1 VKKLWFPV
9 LLAAMLVAL
18 CVPASS
24 FDSSVPPSE
33 RSVILFSWDGAQR
46 DHVNECLSRSELPNL
61 AALIA
66 EGKMVNID
74 ISGHATD
81 TKAGHTQTLTGYDP
95 ELTGVYSNSKFQAIP
110 EGLTIFERLEKAFGD
125 DNITT
130 IMVTGKT
137 HHIGSCPP
145 STPEQ
150 IADAEKQLEEMAA
163 AKPKAANNAAQPG
176 EEKTG
181 IADPDAAAQAA
192 KRRQALTQNLKQII
206 QNSAGEPWYL
216 VHKNFDVWDG
226 EKGRDNTVV
235 GPLMMG
241 YLDQYGKGRFFAY
254 YHFSD
259 PDHKGHNHGEN
270 SKEYNDAII
279 ACDDWLGKI
288 VGKLKEMGA
297 YDKTMV
303 FVTADHGF
311 DEGKTSHS
319 DAPYVVLAGNVKTLT
334 KDGHMRDI
342 TPTLLTEMGVDISKI
357 EPKYSGV
364 VLTAK

>member
-1 VKKLWFPV
+1 MKQFRFTLFVA
-9 LLAAMLVAL
+9 LLAAVCAPAL
-18 CVPASS
+18 S
-24 FDSSVPPSE
+24 FDSSVPPAQ
-33 RSVILFSWDGAQR
+33 RNAIVFSWDGVQR
-46 DHVNECLSRSELPNL
+46 DHLKECLSRNELPNL

-66 EGKMVNID
+66 EGNMVNID

-95 ELTGVYSNSKFQAIP
+95 ELTGVYSNGKFQAIP

-150 IADAEKQLEEMAA
+150 IADAKKELEQMAA
-163 AKPKAANNAAQPG
+163 ARPNAGKNAAQPG

-181 IADPDAAAQAA
+181 LADPDAAAQAA
-192 KRRQALTQNLKQII
+192 KRKQARTQNLRQII
-206 QNSAGEPWYL
+206 QNTAGEPWCL

-226 EKGRDNTVV
+226 DKGREHTVV

-259 PDHKGHNHGEN
+259 PDHRGHNYGEN
-270 SKEYNDAII
+270 SNEYNQAII
-279 ACDDWLGKI
+279 DCDRWLGETVK
-288 VGKLKEMGA
+288 KLKDLGV
-297 YDKTMV
+297 YGKTMV
-303 FVTADHGF
+303 FVNADHGF

-319 DAPYVVLAGNVKTLT
+319 DAPYVVLAGNVKTLA

-357 EPKYSGV
+357 EPKLPGT
-364 VLTAK
+364 VLTGR